1 MRAAT
6 ATVYW
11 ERSSHQTGSAVAIHV
26 SLCPRAQKQQNRRCY
41 SKDPNPS
48 LCFVRL
54 TNALSSSQGH
64 GVQAASC
71 ALRSGLSVLVH
82 PSARPAASR
91 RAVRSWR
98 RAAQQKAYR
107 RKTRAGALRRPV
119 PSRAYLELPLPALS
133 DPRPNATS
141 QRRSGQAYRPGENTG
156 IWPSALTHVGK
167 RCPYTRSHA
176 TPTSVSQQSC
186 RTYCCRALPS
196 RRAQR
201 GAERPHAD
209 PSGAMPAT
217 AGQPRAGAPRP
228 PLKRAGPGGDPAAD
242 ARPAS
247 PPHPVPALGLYPA
260 GLPLLPIPLAPAC
273 SGRTAGRGD
282 DCPSTV
288 IRRCSCHSASVS
300 THPAASSNRREGWE
314 EGRPIGREL
323 SLPCPPAVEVAVMAG
338 RWGLWSSRIA
348 ARNNVTLQTF

>member
-1 MRAAT
+1 MQKAQVRNRRKGFQIPANKQSQDVRAAT
-6 ATVYW
+6 ATAYW
-11 ERSSHQTGSAVAIHV
+11 ERSSQQTGSAVAIHV

-119 PSRAYLELPLPALS
+119 PSRAHLELPLPALS

-156 IWPSALTHVGK
+156 I
-167 RCPYTRSHA
+167 
-176 TPTSVSQQSC
+176 
-186 RTYCCRALPS
+186 
-196 RRAQR
+196 
-201 GAERPHAD
+201 
-209 PSGAMPAT
+209 
-217 AGQPRAGAPRP
+217 
-228 PLKRAGPGGDPAAD
+228 
-242 ARPAS
+242 
-247 PPHPVPALGLYPA
+247 
-260 GLPLLPIPLAPAC
+260 
-273 SGRTAGRGD
+273 
-282 DCPSTV
+282 
-288 IRRCSCHSASVS
+288 
-300 THPAASSNRREGWE
+300 
-314 EGRPIGREL
+314 
-323 SLPCPPAVEVAVMAG
+323 
-338 RWGLWSSRIA
+338 
-348 ARNNVTLQTF
+348 